1 MQRFNFPVVQ
11 PDPALEELRSELQ
24 AFLKGELDAGN
35 YRREPESWM
44 ASADPEFSRKMGKR
58 GWIGLTWSSQYGGH
72 DKTALERYIVTEETL
87 RAGAPV
93 AAHWIADRQHAP
105 MLIEHGTEEQKLDIL
120 PRIAAGKCY
129 FAIGL
134 SEPGAG
140 SDLANVKTK
149 AEKVDAKEGGGWKI
163 NGQKIW
169 SSGAHMCHYMVA
181 LLRTSPADGRNRH
194 VGLSQ
199 IMIDLSLPG
208 VTIKPIV
215 DLSGDAHFNEV
226 YFEDVIVSDDALL
239 GDEGGGWGQV
249 TGELAMERSGPERF
263 LSSYITLE
271 TALWQL
277 GGKMGSD
284 SKARLGKLIASLRT
298 LKGMSWGIANLLNQ
312 GVSPETE
319 AALVKDLGNR
329 LENDLTQQVRAMLT
343 DLPSEDWSPEM
354 RRILNIG
361 ILRSPPNTL
370 RGGTTE
376 VMRGITARQLG
387 LR

>member
-11 PDPALEELRSELQ
+11 PDPALEELRAELQ
-24 AFLKGELDAGN
+24 VFLKEELEAGH
-35 YRREPESWM
+35 YRREPECWM
-44 ASADPEFSRKMGKR
+44 SSADPEFSKKMGKR
-58 GWIGLTWSSQYGGH
+58 DWIGLTWSSKYGGH
-72 DKTALERYIVTEETL
+72 DKTALERYIVTEEML

-93 AAHWIADRQHAP
+93 GAHWIADRQHAP
-105 MLIEHGTEEQKLDIL
+105 MLLEHGTEEQKLDIL
-120 PRIAAGKCY
+120 PRIAAGECY

-140 SDLANVKTK
+140 SDLAGVKTK
-149 AEKVDAKEGGGWKI
+149 AEKVDGGWKI

-169 SSGAHMCHYMVA
+169 SSGAHISHYMVA

-199 IMIDLSLPG
+199 IMIDLKAPG

-226 YFEDVIVSDDALL
+226 YFEDVIVPDDCLL
-239 GDEGGGWGQV
+239 GDEGGGWKQV

-277 GGKMGSD
+277 TGKMGSD
-284 SKARLGKLIASLRT
+284 SKARLGKLIANLRT
-298 LKGMSWGIANLLNQ
+298 LKGMSWGIANLLHQ

-343 DLPSEDWSPEM
+343 DLPSEEWSPEM
-354 RRILNIG
+354 RRIMNIG
-361 ILRSPPNTL
+361 VLRSPPNTL

-376 VMRGITARQLG
+376 ILRGIVARQLG

>member
-1 MQRFNFPVVQ
+1 MQRFNFTVVQ
-11 PDPALEELRSELQ
+11 PDPALEELRTELQ
-24 AFLKGELDAGN
+24 TFLKEEREAGN
-35 YRREPESWM
+35 FRPEPECWM
-44 ASADPEFSRKMGKR
+44 ASADPEFSKKMGQR

-105 MLIEHGTEEQKLDIL
+105 MLLEHGTEEQKLDIL
-120 PRIAAGKCY
+120 PRIAAGQCY

-149 AEKVDAKEGGGWKI
+149 AEKVDGGWKI
-163 NGQKIW
+163 NGLKIW
-169 SSGAHMCHYMVA
+169 SSGAHMSHYMVA
-181 LLRTSPADGRNRH
+181 ILRTSPADGRNRH

-199 IMIDLSLPG
+199 IMVDLSLPG
-208 VTIKPIV
+208 VTVKPIV

-226 YFEDVIVSDDALL
+226 YFEDVIVPDDCLL
-239 GDEGGGWGQV
+239 GEEGGGWKQV

-277 GGKMGSD
+277 SGKMGSD
-284 SKARLGKLIASLRT
+284 SQARLGKLIANLRT
-298 LKGMSWGIANLLNQ
+298 LRGMSWGIANLLRD

-329 LENDLTQQVRAMLT
+329 LENDLTQQVRALLV
-343 DLPSEDWSPEM
+343 DLPAEEWSPDM
-354 RRILNIG
+354 RRIMNIG

>member
-11 PDPALEELRSELQ
+11 PDPALEELRGELQ
-24 AFLKGELDAGN
+24 AFLSEERRTGN
-35 YRREPESWM
+35 FRPEPECWM
-44 ASADPEFSRKMGKR
+44 ASADPEFSQKMGKR
-58 GWIGLTWSSQYGGH
+58 GWIGLTWSSKYGGH

-93 AAHWIADRQHAP
+93 GAHWIADRQHAP
-105 MLIEHGTEEQKLDIL
+105 MLLEHGTEEQKLDIL
-120 PRIAAGKCY
+120 PRIAAGECY

-140 SDLANVKTK
+140 SDLANVKTR
-149 AEKVDAKEGGGWKI
+149 AEKVADGWKI

-169 SSGAHMCHYMVA
+169 SSGAQISHYMVA

-199 IMIDLSLPG
+199 VLIDLSLPG

-226 YFEDVIVSDDALL
+226 YFEDVIVPDDCLL
-239 GDEGGGWGQV
+239 GEEGGGWKQV

-271 TALWQL
+271 TALYQL

-284 SKARLGKLIASLRT
+284 SHARLGKLIASLRT
-298 LKGMSWGIANLLNQ
+298 LKGMSWGIANLLSQ

-329 LENDLTQQVRAMLT
+329 LENDLTQQVRAMLN
-343 DLPSEDWSPEM
+343 DLPPEDWSPDM
-354 RRILNIG
+354 RRIMNSG
-361 ILRSPPNTL
+361 VLRAPPNTL

>member
-11 PDPALEELRSELQ
+11 PEPALEILRGELQ
-24 AFLKGELDAGN
+24 AFLSEERRAGN
-35 YRREPESWM
+35 FRPEPECWM
-44 ASADPEFSRKMGKR
+44 ASADPEFSKKMGKR

-105 MLIEHGTEEQKLDIL
+105 MLLAHGTEEQKLDIL
-120 PRIAAGKCY
+120 PRIAAGECY

-149 AEKVDAKEGGGWKI
+149 AEKVADGWKI

-169 SSGAHMCHYMVA
+169 SSGAHISHYMVV

-199 IMIDLSLPG
+199 ILIDLSLPG
-208 VTIKPIV
+208 ITIKPIV

-226 YFEDVIVSDDALL
+226 NFEDVIVPDDCLL
-239 GDEGGGWGQV
+239 GEEGGGWKQV

-271 TALWQL
+271 TALYQL
-277 GGKMGSD
+277 GEKMGSD
-284 SKARLGKLIASLRT
+284 SHARLGKLIASLRT

-329 LENDLTQQVRAMLT
+329 LENDLTQQVRAMLN
-343 DLPSEDWSPEM
+343 DLPSEDWSPDM
-354 RRILNIG
+354 RRIMNIG
-361 ILRSPPNTL
+361 VLRAPPNTL

>member
-11 PDPALEELRSELQ
+11 PDPALEELRFELQ
-24 AFLKGELDAGN
+24 AFLKEERDAGN
-35 YRREPESWM
+35 FRPEPECWM
-44 ASADPEFSRKMGKR
+44 ASSDAEFSKKMGAR
-58 GWIGLTWSSQYGGH
+58 GWIGLTWSSKYGGH

-93 AAHWIADRQHAP
+93 GAHWIADRQHAP
-105 MLIEHGTEEQKLDIL
+105 MLLEHGTEEQKLDIL
-120 PRIAAGKCY
+120 PRIAAGECY

-149 AEKVDAKEGGGWKI
+149 AEKVEGGWKI

-169 SSGAHMCHYMVA
+169 SSGAHISHYMVA
-181 LLRTSPADGRNRH
+181 ILRTSPADGRNRH

-208 VTIKPIV
+208 VTIKPIT

-226 YFEDVIVSDDALL
+226 YFEDVIVPDDCLL
-239 GDEGGGWGQV
+239 GEEGGGWKQV

-271 TALWQL
+271 TALHQL
-277 GGKMGSD
+277 RGKLGSD
-284 SKARLGKLIASLRT
+284 SQARLGKLIANLRT
-298 LKGMSWGIANLLNQ
+298 LRGMSWGIANLLHQ

-329 LENDLTQQVRAMLT
+329 LENDLTLQVRALMN
-343 DLPSEDWSPEM
+343 DLPEEEWSDEM

>member
-1 MQRFNFPVVQ
+1 MQRFNFPVVE
-11 PDPALEELRSELQ
+11 PDPALEELRAELQ
-24 AFLKGELDAGN
+24 AFLKEELEAGN
-35 YRREPESWM
+35 YRREPECWM
-44 ASADPEFSRKMGKR
+44 SSADPEFSQKMGKR

-72 DKTALERYIVTEETL
+72 DKSALERYIVTEETL
-87 RAGAPV
+87 HAGAPV
-93 AAHWIADRQHAP
+93 GAHWIADRQHAP
-105 MLIEHGTEEQKLDIL
+105 MLLEHGTEEQKLDIL
-120 PRIAAGKCY
+120 PRIAAGECY

-149 AEKVDAKEGGGWKI
+149 AEKVDGGWKI

-169 SSGAHMCHYMVA
+169 SSGAHICHYMVA

-199 IMIDLSLPG
+199 IMVDLSLPG

-226 YFEDVIVSDDALL
+226 YFEDVIVPDDCLL
-239 GDEGGGWGQV
+239 GDEGGGWKQV

-263 LSSYITLE
+263 LSSYVTLE

-277 GGKMGSD
+277 SGKMGSD
-284 SKARLGKLIASLRT
+284 SKARLGKLIANLRT

-343 DLPSEDWSPEM
+343 DLPAEEWSPEM

-361 ILRSPPNTL
+361 VLRSPPNTL

>member
-1 MQRFNFPVVQ
+1 MQRFRFPVIA
-11 PDPALEELRSELQ
+11 PDPALEELRAELQ
-24 AFLKGELDAGN
+24 EFLRAERAAGTFQP
-35 YRREPESWM
+35 EPECWM
-44 ASADPEFSRKMGKR
+44 ASSDPEFSQKMGRR

-72 DKTALERYIVTEETL
+72 DKTALERYIVTEEML

-105 MLIEHGTEEQKLDIL
+105 MLIEHGTEAQKLDIL
-120 PRIAAGKCY
+120 PRIAAGTCY

-140 SDLANVKTK
+140 SDLANVKTR
-149 AEKVDAKEGGGWKI
+149 AEKVDGGWRV

-169 SSGAHMCHYMVA
+169 SSGAHICHYMVA

-199 IMIDLSLPG
+199 IMIDLKAPG
-208 VTIKPIV
+208 VTVKPIT

-226 YFEDVIVSDDALL
+226 YFDNVLVPDDALL
-239 GDEGGGWGQV
+239 GEEGGGWKQV

-263 LSSYITLE
+263 LSSYVTLE
-271 TALWQL
+271 TALHDL
-277 GGKMGSD
+277 KDRMSGESM
-284 SKARLGKLIASLRT
+284 ARLGRLVASLRT
-298 LKGMSWGIANLLNQ
+298 LRGMSWGIAQLLHQ

-329 LENDLTQQVRAMLT
+329 LENDLTQQVRAMMS
-343 DLPSEDWSPEM
+343 DIPRDEWSPAM
-354 RRILNIG
+354 HRILNIG

>member
-11 PDPALEELRSELQ
+11 PDPALEILRGELQ
-24 AFLKGELDAGN
+24 AFLSEERRAGN
-35 YRREPESWM
+35 FRPEPECWM
-44 ASADPEFSRKMGKR
+44 ASADPDFSRKMGKR
-58 GWIGLTWSSQYGGH
+58 GWIGLTWSSKYGGH

-105 MLIEHGTEEQKLDIL
+105 MLLEHGTEEQKLDIL
-120 PRIAAGKCY
+120 PRIAAGECY

-140 SDLANVKTK
+140 SDLANVKTR
-149 AEKVDAKEGGGWKI
+149 AEKVADGWKI

-169 SSGAHMCHYMVA
+169 SSGAQMAHYMVA

-199 IMIDLSLPG
+199 ILIDLSLPG
-208 VTIKPIV
+208 ITIKPIV

-226 YFEDVIVSDDALL
+226 YFEDVIVPDDCLL
-239 GDEGGGWGQV
+239 GEEGGGWKQV

-271 TALWQL
+271 TALYQL

-284 SKARLGKLIASLRT
+284 SHARLGRLIASLRT
-298 LKGMSWGIANLLNQ
+298 LKGMSWGIANLLSQ

-329 LENDLTQQVRAMLT
+329 LENDLTQQVRAILN
-343 DLPSEDWSPEM
+343 DLPPEDWSPDM
-354 RRILNIG
+354 RRIMNIG
-361 ILRSPPNTL
+361 VLRAPPNTL

-376 VMRGITARQLG
+376 VMRGITARQMG

>member
-11 PDPALEELRSELQ
+11 PDPALEELRAELQ
-24 AFLKGELDAGN
+24 TFLKEEREAGN
-35 YRREPESWM
+35 FRPEPECWM
-44 ASADPEFSRKMGKR
+44 ASADPEFSKKMGQR

-105 MLIEHGTEEQKLDIL
+105 MLLEHGTEEQKLDIL
-120 PRIAAGKCY
+120 PRIAAGQCY

-149 AEKVDAKEGGGWKI
+149 AEKVDGGWKI
-163 NGQKIW
+163 NGLKIW
-169 SSGAHMCHYMVA
+169 SSGAHMSHYMVA
-181 LLRTSPADGRNRH
+181 ILRTSPADGRNRH

-199 IMIDLSLPG
+199 IMVDLSLPG
-208 VTIKPIV
+208 VTVKPIV

-226 YFEDVIVSDDALL
+226 YFEDVIVPDDCLL
-239 GDEGGGWGQV
+239 GEEGGGWKQV

-277 GGKMGSD
+277 SGKMGSD
-284 SKARLGKLIASLRT
+284 SQARLGKLIANLRT
-298 LKGMSWGIANLLNQ
+298 LRGMSWGIANLLRD

-329 LENDLTQQVRAMLT
+329 LENDLTQQVRALLV
-343 DLPSEDWSPEM
+343 DLPAEEWSPDM
-354 RRILNIG
+354 RRIMNIG

>member
-11 PDPALEELRSELQ
+11 PAPALEELRADLQ
-24 AFLKGELDAGN
+24 LFLKEEREAGN
-35 YRREPESWM
+35 FRPEPECWM
-44 ASADPEFSRKMGKR
+44 ASADPEFSKKMGKR

-93 AAHWIADRQHAP
+93 GAHWIADRQHAP
-105 MLIEHGTEEQKLDIL
+105 MLIAHGTEEQKLDIL
-120 PRIAAGKCY
+120 PRIAAGECY

-149 AEKVDAKEGGGWKI
+149 AEKVADGWKI

-169 SSGAHMCHYMVA
+169 SSGAHISHYMVA
-181 LLRTSPADGRNRH
+181 ILRTSPADGRNRH

-208 VTIKPIV
+208 VTVKPIV

-226 YFEDVIVSDDALL
+226 YFEDVIVPDDCLL
-239 GDEGGGWGQV
+239 GDEGGGWKQV

-277 GGKMGSD
+277 TGKMGSD
-284 SKARLGKLIASLRT
+284 NHGRLGKLIANLRT
-298 LKGMSWGIANLLNQ
+298 LKGMSWGIANLLSQ

-329 LENDLTQQVRAMLT
+329 LENDLSMEVRALLN
-343 DLPSEDWSPEM
+343 DLPSEEWSPDM
-354 RRILNIG
+354 RRIMNIG
-361 ILRSPPNTL
+361 VLRSPPNTL

>member
-1 MQRFNFPVVQ
+1 MQRFNFPVVR
-11 PDPALEELRSELQ
+11 PDPALEDLRAELQ
-24 AFLKGELDAGN
+24 TFLREEREAGN
-35 YRREPESWM
+35 FRPEPECWM
-44 ASADPEFSRKMGKR
+44 ASADPEFSKKMGQR
-58 GWIGLTWSSQYGGH
+58 GWIGLTWSKDYGGQG
-72 DKTALERYIVTEETL
+72 KSALERYIVTEETL

-93 AAHWIADRQHAP
+93 GAHWIADRQHAP
-105 MLIEHGTEEQKLDIL
+105 MLLEHGTEEQKLDIL
-120 PRIAAGKCY
+120 PRIAAGICY

-140 SDLANVKTK
+140 SDLANVKTR
-149 AEKVDAKEGGGWKI
+149 AEKVADGWKI

-169 SSGAHMCHYMVA
+169 SSGAHMSHYMVA

-208 VTIKPIV
+208 VTIKPIT

-226 YFEDVIVSDDALL
+226 WFEDVIVPDDCLL
-239 GDEGGGWGQV
+239 GDEGGGWKQV

-271 TALWQL
+271 TALYQL
-277 GGKMGSD
+277 QGKLGAD
-284 SKARLGKLIASLRT
+284 SQARLGKLVANLRT
-298 LKGMSWGIANLLNQ
+298 LKGMSWGIANLLHQ

-329 LENDLTQQVRAMLT
+329 LENDLTLQVRAMLN
-343 DLPSEDWSPEM
+343 DLPPEEWSEEM
-354 RRILNIG
+354 RRIINIG
-361 ILRSPPNTL
+361 VLRSPPNTL

>member
-1 MQRFNFPVVQ
+1 MQRFRFPVIA
-11 PDPALEELRSELQ
+11 PDPALEELRAELQ
-24 AFLKGELDAGN
+24 QFLRSERAAGTFQP
-35 YRREPESWM
+35 EPECWM
-44 ASADPEFSRKMGKR
+44 ASSDPEFSQKMGRR

-72 DKTALERYIVTEETL
+72 DKTALERYIVTEEML

-105 MLIEHGTEEQKLDIL
+105 MLIEHGTEAQKLDIL
-120 PRIAAGKCY
+120 PRIAAGTCY

-140 SDLANVKTK
+140 SDLANVKTR
-149 AEKVDAKEGGGWKI
+149 AEKVEGGWRVS
-163 NGQKIW
+163 GQKIW
-169 SSGAHMCHYMVA
+169 SSGAHICHYMVA

-199 IMIDLSLPG
+199 IMIDLKAPG
-208 VTIKPIV
+208 VTVKPIT

-226 YFEDVIVSDDALL
+226 YFDNVLVPDDALL
-239 GDEGGGWGQV
+239 GEEGGGWKQV

-263 LSSYITLE
+263 LSSYVTLE
-271 TALWQL
+271 SALHDL
-277 GGKMGSD
+277 KDRMTGESL
-284 SKARLGKLIASLRT
+284 ARLGRLVASLRT
-298 LKGMSWGIANLLNQ
+298 LRGMSWGIAQLLHQ

-329 LENDLTQQVRAMLT
+329 LENDLTQQVRAMMS
-343 DLPSEDWSPEM
+343 DIPNDEWSPAM
-354 RRILNIG
+354 HRILNIG

>member
-1 MQRFNFPVVQ
+1 M
-11 PDPALEELRSELQ
+11 Q
-24 AFLKGELDAGN
+24 AFLKQERDAGN
-35 YRREPESWM
+35 FKPEPECWM

-72 DKTALERYIVTEETL
+72 DKSALERYIVTEETL

-93 AAHWIADRQHAP
+93 GAHWIADRQHAP
-105 MLIEHGTEEQKLDIL
+105 MLLKHGTEAQKLDIL
-120 PRIAAGKCY
+120 PRIAAGECY

-140 SDLANVKTK
+140 SDLANVKTR
-149 AEKVDAKEGGGWKI
+149 AEKVSDGWKI

-169 SSGAHMCHYMVA
+169 SSGAHISHYMVA

-199 IMIDLSLPG
+199 LLIDLSLPG

-226 YFEDVIVSDDALL
+226 YFEDVIVPDDCLL
-239 GDEGGGWGQV
+239 GAEGGGWAQV

-271 TALWQL
+271 TALGL
-277 GGKMGSD
+277 LREKMGPD
-284 SKARLGKLIASLRT
+284 SQARLGKLIASLRT
-298 LKGMSWGIANLLNQ
+298 LRGMSWAIANLLDQ

-319 AALVKDLGNR
+319 AALVKDIGNR
-329 LENDLTQQVRAMLT
+329 LENDLTLQVRAMLN
-343 DLPSEDWSPEM
+343 DLPADQWSPDM
-354 RRILNIG
+354 RRIMNIG
-361 ILRSPPNTL
+361 VLRSPPNTL

-376 VMRGITARQLG
+376 VMRGIIARQLG

>member
-24 AFLKGELDAGN
+24 AFLKEEREAGN
-35 YRREPESWM
+35 FRPEPECWM
-44 ASADPEFSRKMGKR
+44 ASSDTEFSKKMGKR

-93 AAHWIADRQHAP
+93 GAHWIADRQHAP
-105 MLIEHGTEEQKLDIL
+105 MLLQYGTEEQKLDIL
-120 PRIAAGKCY
+120 PRIAAGECY

-149 AEKVDAKEGGGWKI
+149 AEKVEGGWKI

-169 SSGAHMCHYMVA
+169 SSGAHISHYMVA
-181 LLRTSPADGRNRH
+181 ILRTSPADGRNRH

-208 VTIKPIV
+208 VTIKPIT

-226 YFEDVIVSDDALL
+226 YFEDVIVPDDCLL
-239 GDEGGGWGQV
+239 GEEGGGWKQV

-271 TALWQL
+271 TALYQL
-277 GGKMGSD
+277 QGKLGSD
-284 SKARLGKLIASLRT
+284 SQARLGKLIANLRT
-298 LKGMSWGIANLLNQ
+298 LRGMSWGIANLLHQ

-329 LENDLTQQVRAMLT
+329 LENDLTLQVRALLN
-343 DLPSEDWSPEM
+343 DLPEEEWSDEM

>member
-11 PDPALEELRSELQ
+11 PDPALEDLRAELQ
-24 AFLKGELDAGN
+24 AFLKEEREAGN
-35 YRREPESWM
+35 FRPEPECWM
-44 ASADPEFSRKMGKR
+44 ASSDAEFSKKMGKR
-58 GWIGLTWSSQYGGH
+58 GWIGLTWSSKYGGH

-93 AAHWIADRQHAP
+93 GAHWIADRQHAP
-105 MLIEHGTEEQKLDIL
+105 MLLEHGTEEQKLDIL
-120 PRIAAGKCY
+120 PRIAAGECY

-149 AEKVDAKEGGGWKI
+149 AEKVEGGWKI

-169 SSGAHMCHYMVA
+169 SSGAHISHYMVA
-181 LLRTSPADGRNRH
+181 ILRTSPAEGRNRH

-208 VTIKPIV
+208 VTIKPIT

-226 YFEDVIVSDDALL
+226 YFEDVIVPDDCLL
-239 GDEGGGWGQV
+239 GEEGGGWKQV

-271 TALWQL
+271 TALHQL
-277 GGKMGSD
+277 RGKLGSD
-284 SKARLGKLIASLRT
+284 SQARLGKLIANLRT
-298 LKGMSWGIANLLNQ
+298 LRGMSWGIANLLHQ

-329 LENDLTQQVRAMLT
+329 LENDLTLQVRALLN
-343 DLPSEDWSPEM
+343 DLPEEEWSDEM

>member
-1 MQRFNFPVVQ
+1 
-11 PDPALEELRSELQ
+11 
-24 AFLKGELDAGN
+24 
-35 YRREPESWM
+35 M

-58 GWIGLTWSSQYGGH
+58 GWIGLTWSSKYGGQ
-72 DKTALERYIVTEETL
+72 DKSALERYIVTEEML

-93 AAHWIADRQHAP
+93 GAHWIADRQHAP
-105 MLIEHGTEEQKLDIL
+105 MLLEHGTEEQKLDIL
-120 PRIAAGKCY
+120 PRIAAGECY

-149 AEKVDAKEGGGWKI
+149 AEKVDAKNGGGWKI

-169 SSGAHMCHYMVA
+169 SSGAHICHYMVA

-199 IMIDLSLPG
+199 IMVDLKAPG
-208 VTIKPIV
+208 VTVKPIT

-226 YFEDVIVSDDALL
+226 YFEDVIVPDDALL
-239 GDEGGGWGQV
+239 GEEGGGWKQV

-271 TALWQL
+271 TAISQL
-277 GGKMGSD
+277 TGKMGSD
-284 SKARLGKLIASLRT
+284 SYGRLGKLIASLRT
-298 LKGMSWGIANLLNQ
+298 LRGMSWGIANLLNQ

-329 LENDLTQQVRAMLT
+329 LENDLTQQVRAMLN
-343 DLPSEDWSPEM
+343 DLPPEELSDEM
-354 RRILNIG
+354 QRILNIG

>member
-11 PDPALEELRSELQ
+11 PDPALEDLRAELQ
-24 AFLKGELDAGN
+24 AFLKEEREAGN
-35 YRREPESWM
+35 FRPEPECWM
-44 ASADPEFSRKMGKR
+44 ASSDAEFSKKMGKR
-58 GWIGLTWSSQYGGH
+58 GWIGLTWSSKYGGH

-93 AAHWIADRQHAP
+93 GAHWIADRQHAP
-105 MLIEHGTEEQKLDIL
+105 MLLEHGTEEQKLDIL
-120 PRIAAGKCY
+120 PRIAAGECY

-149 AEKVDAKEGGGWKI
+149 AEKVDGGWKI

-169 SSGAHMCHYMVA
+169 SSGAHISHYMVA
-181 LLRTSPADGRNRH
+181 ILRTSPADGRNRH

-208 VTIKPIV
+208 VTIKPIT

-226 YFEDVIVSDDALL
+226 YFEDVIVPDDCLL
-239 GDEGGGWGQV
+239 GEEGGGWKQV

-271 TALWQL
+271 KALHQL
-277 GGKMGSD
+277 RGKLGSD
-284 SKARLGKLIASLRT
+284 SQARLGKLIANLRT
-298 LKGMSWGIANLLNQ
+298 LRGMSWGIANLLHQ

-329 LENDLTQQVRAMLT
+329 LENDLTLQVRALMN
-343 DLPSEDWSPEM
+343 DLPEEEWSDEM